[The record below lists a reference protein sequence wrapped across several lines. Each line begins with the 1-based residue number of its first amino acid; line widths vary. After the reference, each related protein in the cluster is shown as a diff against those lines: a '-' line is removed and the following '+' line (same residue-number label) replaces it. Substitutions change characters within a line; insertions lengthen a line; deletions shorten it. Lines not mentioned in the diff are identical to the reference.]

1 MHDQIRK
8 MCSKSQLLVYYFFV
22 WTATSL
28 IGAEENEFLSLNIED
43 WDLTS
48 FFDYGTL
55 PLTTAVKNILNLNMS
70 FTFIPKYTVL
80 KTDLSKEE
88 SVYIM
93 VENATDAAFYF
104 FPSKYPNS
112 AHYKMVPTE
121 LQIQGCE
128 NHNKC
133 EEVMEC
139 ERAVVDISD
148 TNLDENVIFISWK
161 QFETETLVILMQY
174 KNKFI
179 KCRHH
184 KLHFQIQKL
193 VMYSSQ
199 VQSFGI
205 IDGFFRSTTQENNH
219 LKLNR
224 TFNLQ
229 VNQSVSLNTFQ
240 CLQCNTSIT
249 LTCDNLQKIVNV
261 SSAQGSKL
269 IFSDSLLVN
278 GWKEF
283 SLSNCDTQEFSNC
296 NLTIQTLLQSPNG
309 HVNHI
314 WIIAQ
319 GAVTVQLKNNTH
331 KIDEGGESTCLK
343 LEHQKATV
351 EDFERTPTPIITSTS
366 GAKFELNPN
375 NTQSNQTLA
384 NCISKIEDILCTAN
398 TWSRREPWLIA
409 IFTFTLATLII
420 TIINCYKQWK
430 MDNGKLENA
439 TVGYKN
445 LQIGT

>member
-1 MHDQIRK
+1 
-8 MCSKSQLLVYYFFV
+8 
-22 WTATSL
+22 
-28 IGAEENEFLSLNIED
+28 
-43 WDLTS
+43 
-48 FFDYGTL
+48 
-55 PLTTAVKNILNLNMS
+55 MS
-70 FTFIPKYTVL
+70 FTFNPKYNVL

-205 IDGFFRSTTQENNH
+205 IDG
-219 LKLNR
+219 KLCWYWI
-224 TFNLQ
+224 
-229 VNQSVSLNTFQ
+229 S
-240 CLQCNTSIT
+240 
-249 LTCDNLQKIVNV
+249 
-261 SSAQGSKL
+261 
-269 IFSDSLLVN
+269 FSPLLYEVLRH
-278 GWKEF
+278 F
-283 SLSNCDTQEFSNC
+283 
-296 NLTIQTLLQSPNG
+296 
-309 HVNHI
+309 
-314 WIIAQ
+314 
-319 GAVTVQLKNNTH
+319 
-331 KIDEGGESTCLK
+331 
-343 LEHQKATV
+343 
-351 EDFERTPTPIITSTS
+351 
-366 GAKFELNPN
+366 
-375 NTQSNQTLA
+375 
-384 NCISKIEDILCTAN
+384 
-398 TWSRREPWLIA
+398 
-409 IFTFTLATLII
+409 
-420 TIINCYKQWK
+420 
-430 MDNGKLENA
+430 
-439 TVGYKN
+439 
-445 LQIGT
+445 

>member
-1 MHDQIRK
+1 
-8 MCSKSQLLVYYFFV
+8 
-22 WTATSL
+22 
-28 IGAEENEFLSLNIED
+28 
-43 WDLTS
+43 
-48 FFDYGTL
+48 
-55 PLTTAVKNILNLNMS
+55 MS

-269 IFSDSLLVN
+269 VSVYVCSSL
-278 GWKEF
+278 K
-283 SLSNCDTQEFSNC
+283 C
-296 NLTIQTLLQSPNG
+296 N
-309 HVNHI
+309 NH
-314 WIIAQ
+314 
-319 GAVTVQLKNNTH
+319 
-331 KIDEGGESTCLK
+331 
-343 LEHQKATV
+343 
-351 EDFERTPTPIITSTS
+351 F
-366 GAKFELNPN
+366 
-375 NTQSNQTLA
+375 
-384 NCISKIEDILCTAN
+384 
-398 TWSRREPWLIA
+398 
-409 IFTFTLATLII
+409 
-420 TIINCYKQWK
+420 
-430 MDNGKLENA
+430 
-439 TVGYKN
+439 
-445 LQIGT
+445 